1 MLSRFVKIIPA
12 IDILNSN
19 CVRLTKGDY
28 DSVKIYSHDPVKVAK
43 NFQEQGIKYLHIV
56 DLDGARDGK
65 PVNHGAIA
73 AIIKAANLKV
83 QIGGGIRRLED
94 AENLFKIGVS
104 KIIIG
109 SMLIRDPNFFKKL
122 INKYGKDKIIAGIDA
137 KNNMAAISGWVK
149 TTKNTYESLI
159 QKAIDLGTQEFIVTD
174 IDKDGMLKGPNLE
187 MYKNIKAKF
196 PKIKIIAS
204 GGVSCQNDINKLK
217 KIKVAGVIVGKAI
230 YEGKIKLL

>member
-137 KNNMAAISGWVK
+137 K

-159 QKAIDLGTQEFIVTD
+159 QKAIDLGAQEFIVTD